1 MTDNPDGSGPFPD
14 DPSSASGPEDSSWAM
29 PDSSRSVL
37 GDPPPETDE
46 DDADSDDAGDDD
58 LDVGSAPESK
68 AMPEVSSSLEESQVS
83 PRPEPVDD
91 DSKALSA
98 SVSQARKRLGEMVG
112 DGNRKI
118 AELKAAGSSFE
129 EAVDRLERE
138 VQTTHAVLERNEALA
153 QQASRLL
160 GEGQKLEE
168 LQNELEE
175 QIAESDERIAAATQR
190 VEELRDLRAE
200 VEEKAAGFE
209 EEIAEEQEKLATA
222 KERAQNL
229 ENRIEEVQQENH
241 EVEGRIGRL
250 NEKLERLE
258 QLRSS
263 FLDELDSVQGA
274 LSEAMSMPAASTRVS
289 RPRSAPSGQD
299 DDPSAGGD
307 APEE

>member
-1 MTDNPDGSGPFPD
+1 M
-14 DPSSASGPEDSSWAM
+14 PE
-29 PDSSRSVL
+29 PGRSVL
-37 GDPPPETDE
+37 GDPPSEEEAEDYESELGE
-46 DDADSDDAGDDD
+46 DDAAGDK
-58 LDVGSAPESK
+58 P
-68 AMPEVSSSLEESQVS
+68 MPEVSSSLDSSQVS
-83 PRPEPVDD
+83 QRPDPVDD

-229 ENRIEEVQQENH
+229 EGKVEEVQQENH

-274 LSEAMSMPAASTRVS
+274 LSEAMSMPAASTRTT
-289 RPRSAPSGQD
+289 RPRAAPSGD
-299 DDPSAGGD
+299 AGGD
-307 APEE
+307 DDQDA